1 MKTMYYHAVAIL
13 PGDRRKSLVNKTEQ
27 QMLYDIVLPFV
38 NTGIVQAK
46 WGPKTQSYQVL
57 DLRVYRTPK
66 SWDKKSGVTLEAHTK
81 SATNYFNRLKKKA
94 EAILG
99 KKTHRVFIVM
109 PIQGEKFGSQEDQR
123 IFAEFDKRFEVL
135 EKSLSKFGCVAI
147 RIDKEHP
154 LDDLVRRIKEEI
166 RLSKFVIADLTDER
180 PSCYFE
186 VGYAEALRRPIIYIA
201 SKQSVIRPGT
211 PTKIHFD
218 IHMNVSFF
226 TNHQELTQKI
236 HSAIEKNKDRLL
248 AEVDKSAPIIAAE
261 PD

>member
-1 MKTMYYHAVAIL
+1 MYYHAIAIL

-38 NTGIVQAK
+38 SSGIIQAK
-46 WGPKTQSYQVL
+46 WGAKTQSYQVL

-66 SWDKKSGVTLEAHTK
+66 AWDKKSGITLEEYTA
-81 SATNYFNRLKKKA
+81 SVTNYFSRLKKRA
-94 EAILG
+94 EVALG

-109 PIQGEKFGSQEDQR
+109 PIQGEKYGSQEEQR
-123 IFAEFDKRFEVL
+123 VYAEYDKRFEVL
-135 EKSLSKFGCVAI
+135 EKSLAKYECVAI

-154 LDDLVRRIKEEI
+154 LDDLVHRIKEEI
-166 RLSKFVIADLTDER
+166 RLAKFVIADLTDER

-186 VGYAEALRRPIIYIA
+186 VGFAEALRRPTIYVA
-201 SKQSVIRPGT
+201 SKQSVTKPGT

-226 TNHQELTQKI
+226 TNHDELAHKVQ
-236 HSAIEKNKDRLL
+236 SAVEKNKDKLFASDERP
-248 AEVDKSAPIIAAE
+248 VPIIAAE
-261 PD
+261 SE